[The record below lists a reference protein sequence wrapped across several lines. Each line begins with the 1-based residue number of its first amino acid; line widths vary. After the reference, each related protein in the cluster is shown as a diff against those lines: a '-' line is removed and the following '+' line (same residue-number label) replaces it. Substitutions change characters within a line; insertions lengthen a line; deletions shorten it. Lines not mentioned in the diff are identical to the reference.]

1 MKFSSLVIIFKPLA
15 VFVAMR
21 ATGKYPCLAIP
32 CLINT
37 VVTVIA
43 IDYGLIVF
51 WFVHDNF
58 LIVGVNAR

>member
-1 MKFSSLVIIFKPLA
+1 MTVSSLVIIFKPLTA
-15 VFVAMR
+15 FVAMR

-37 VVTVIA
+37 VFTVIT
-43 IDYGLIVF
+43 IGYGLIVL
-51 WFVHDNF
+51 WFVHGNF